1 MKGSGGA
8 EVVADG
14 VASFI
19 SLERSSLLLVVM
31 VKDEGRFIGE
41 GDKSSGTLS
50 ESAGKSSSWIY
61 IKRFLQFLPIGDLL
75 LSLEA
80 EFGRK
85 FQSLVVL
92 SVLISETSENMKYV
106 EPHLGHDNNSQV
118 KLKLNVAFSK
128 SRIIS
133 SHF

>member
-1 MKGSGGA
+1 M
-8 EVVADG
+8 E
-14 VASFI
+14 I
-19 SLERSSLLLVVM
+19 THQELCQNLQENHHLEQTFVEIFFF
-31 VKDEGRFIGE
+31 K
-41 GDKSSGTLS
+41 
-50 ESAGKSSSWIY
+50 
-61 IKRFLQFLPIGDLL
+61 FLPIGDLL

-85 FQSLVVL
+85 FQSRVVL